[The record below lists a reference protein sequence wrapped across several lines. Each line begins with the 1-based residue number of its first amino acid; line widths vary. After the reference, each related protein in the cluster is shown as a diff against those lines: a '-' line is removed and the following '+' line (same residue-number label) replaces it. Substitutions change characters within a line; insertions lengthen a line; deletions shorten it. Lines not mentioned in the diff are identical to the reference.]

1 MIERLMSMV
10 AVAASVL
17 LLTACSRIDL
27 YTNLSEQQANEV
39 AAVLLAAQINADKQ
53 IAENKAWS
61 VRIGK
66 GDLPRAMDVLET
78 AGQPR
83 APARSMADMF
93 KKDGFI
99 SSPLEERARFIA
111 ATQEELQATLVRMNG
126 VVDARVHLAMPERDP
141 LTDAVVPPSASVF
154 VKYGQNVKFTEK
166 GGVADVKAL
175 VRDAV
180 EGLAAD
186 RITVVAVPTAGPWR
200 HTVRPSDSVMA
211 DYAYQRPLIAPWLW
225 AVLMGAALAA
235 GSFALWWTRQ
245 RWLPLVRSPARAMQS
260 VR

>member
-1 MIERLMSMV
+1 MVQRLRSIV
-10 AVAASVL
+10 SVL
-17 LLTACSRIDL
+17 ALVLALTACGRIDL

-53 IAENKAWS
+53 IAENAWS
-61 VRIGK
+61 VQISK
-66 GDLPRAMDVLET
+66 ADLPRAMDVLET
-78 AGQPR
+78 SGHPR
-83 APARSMADMF
+83 APTRSMAEMF
-93 KKDGFI
+93 KKDSFI

-111 ATQEELQATLVRMNG
+111 ATKEELQNTLARMNG
-126 VVDARVHLAMPERDP
+126 VIDARVHLAMPERDP
-141 LTDAVVPPSASVF
+141 LTDAVIPPSAAVL
-154 VKYGQNVKFTEK
+154 VKYGQNVKFAEN

-200 HTVRPSDSVMA
+200 HTVRPSDSVLA
-211 DYAYQRPLIAPWLW
+211 DYAYQRPLVPLWLW
-225 AVLMGAALAA
+225 LVLAVLAVLAGIGAV
-235 GSFALWWTRQ
+235 WRTRQ
-245 RWLPLVRSPARAMQS
+245 RWLPLIRPTARSTSS